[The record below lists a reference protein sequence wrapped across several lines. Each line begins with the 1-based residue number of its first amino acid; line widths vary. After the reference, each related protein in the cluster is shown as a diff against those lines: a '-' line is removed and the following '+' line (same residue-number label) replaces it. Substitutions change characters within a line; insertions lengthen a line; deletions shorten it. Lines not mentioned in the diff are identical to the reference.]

1 MGFISSFLALFIS
14 APTITTVYAANENTV
29 ILDVRTPSE
38 FSSNHIKG
46 AINIDFY
53 GSDFE
58 TKIKALDKNKDYKVY
73 CRSGNRS
80 GQTVNLMKK
89 LGFKEVENV
98 GGITQAAKKINL
110 VCEKDPC

>member
-1 MGFISSFLALFIS
+1 MGFISSILALFIS
-14 APTITTVYAANENTV
+14 APAVTTVYAANENTV

-53 GSDFE
+53 SADFE
-58 TKIKALDKNKDYKVY
+58 AKIKALDKNKDYKVY

-80 GQTVNLMKK
+80 GQTVNIMKK
-89 LGFKEVENV
+89 LAFKEVENV
-98 GGITQAAKKINL
+98 GGINQAAKKLNL